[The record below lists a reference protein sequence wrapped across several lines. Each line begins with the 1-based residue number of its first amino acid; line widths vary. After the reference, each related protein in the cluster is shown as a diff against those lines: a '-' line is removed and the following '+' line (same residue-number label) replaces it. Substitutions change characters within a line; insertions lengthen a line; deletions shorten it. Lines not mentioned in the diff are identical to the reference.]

1 MEDGSITDNM
11 ITVSS
16 TYAVNRKAWG
26 RLNRPEGSWTPI
38 TDDKK
43 QWFQVNFDPN
53 VKQITH
59 IATQGNGQRFWWVEE
74 YYVMFKREG
83 ASTLETY
90 MENNQRIVGLASSLL
105 RSVWGK
111 RTKLVGEKRVRSY
124 LPLFSLPTVVSRF
137 FCPLYQSLV

>member
-1 MEDGSITDNM
+1 MPLGMEDGSITDNM

-16 TYAVNRKAWG
+16 THADSRKAWG
-26 RLNRPEGSWTPI
+26 RLNRPEGSWTPV

-43 QWFQVNFDPN
+43 QWFQVTFDPN

-59 IATQGNGQRFWWVEE
+59 IATQGNGQSFWWVEE

-90 MENNQRIVGLASSLL
+90 MENNQRMVGLVSSLL

-111 RTKLVGEKRVRSY
+111 RTK
-124 LPLFSLPTVVSRF
+124 
-137 FCPLYQSLV
+137 